1 MSNNSVWY
9 VLDEFFK
16 KLDNAPISS
25 KNIFSN
31 EDDKQNYET
40 KFMYAFRKYQ
50 AAKYHYNNVKDL
62 IKLELNKA
70 KNFLEDFK
78 DLPGKSFFAEITHE
92 FSADHYIFEF
102 AAFLEALKSSID
114 FLAAA
119 CQPHLR
125 GVQLDSV
132 KTLIRQ
138 VENGKSGSIY
148 NIIKKNL
155 KWLKDLRNY
164 RHHLVHRRIISVKSL
179 LKLKIFNNFSKLF
192 IHPIL
197 IPELPPSYIHDTR
210 KRRMEEDFLEN
221 KTSYTEKKI
230 KVNGKVINY
239 NLEFLISKNFI
250 PIEKFMEK
258 NLNLMSNF
266 FIDFIHEISVL
277 NFKMI

>member
-9 VLDEFFK
+9 VLDELFK
-16 KLDNAPISS
+16 KLDNAQILS
-25 KNIFSN
+25 NTIFSN
-31 EDDKQNYET
+31 EDDKQKYET

-62 IKLELNKA
+62 IKLELNAA
-70 KNFLEDFK
+70 KNFLKDFR
-78 DLPGKSFFAEITHE
+78 DLPDKSFFAEMTYE
-92 FSADHYIFEF
+92 SSADHYIFEF

-125 GVQLDSV
+125 GVQLDSI

-138 VENGKSGSIY
+138 VENDKTSSIY

-155 KWLKDLRNY
+155 KWLKDLRDY
-164 RHHLVHRRIISVKSL
+164 RHHVVHRRIITIKSL
-179 LKLKIFNNFSKLF
+179 LKLKIFNDSSKLF

-197 IPELPPSYIHDTR
+197 IPELPPSYVHDTR
-210 KRRMEEDFLEN
+210 KSRMEEDLLEN
-221 KTSYTEKKI
+221 KSSYTEKKI
-230 KVNGKVINY
+230 IMNGKIIDY
-239 NLEFLISKNFI
+239 NLEFLFPKNFI

-258 NLNLMSNF
+258 YLNLLKNF
-266 FIDFIHEISVL
+266 FIDFILEISTF